1 MLVYVVAYAN
11 GVRTDPIM
19 HPISLAASTALG
31 VLACVV
37 ALLLP
42 YPRLASS
49 QVIMSLVHLH
59 AMLT

>member
-31 VLACVV
+31 VFACVF

-49 QVIMSLVHLH
+49 QVIKS
-59 AMLT
+59 